1 MAKSKLDRA
10 RTTAKN
16 LREQVTELED
26 EVASPPLT
34 GGRIAARIGKG
45 LLGTTGA
52 ILAGATHGRSVG
64 GPVEVQH
71 VGNIVG
77 GVSQLLKFVAA
88 PDGAMDLATEAPLQV
103 MRGNIAIGVRN
114 MRED

>member
-16 LREQVTELED
+16 LREQVTDLEE
-26 EVASPPLT
+26 EVSSPPLT

-52 ILAGATHGRSVG
+52 IISGATHGRSVG
-64 GPVEVQH
+64 GPVEAQH
-71 VGNIVG
+71 IGNIVG
-77 GVSQLLKFVAA
+77 GVSQLLKFVAP
-88 PDGAMDLATEAPLQV
+88 PDGVMDLITEAPLQV
-103 MRGNIAIGVRN
+103 MRGNITIGVLN
-114 MRED
+114 MRDK